1 MVVWMRVLVLVL
13 VMNIEQA
20 TVLGLEL
27 PELLVD
33 GVVLLLGLGEDGLGL
48 LDAHEGRA
56 ADGWATGG
64 SAANNL
70 LLAVG
75 RAVVAPVG
83 AIYVVSYAAVAV
95 AVGGPGPV
103 LVAGAAAE
111 HLAVG
116 GSLVRGV
123 DPGRQ
128 LLQVDVLGEVRVGA
142 HRLVAREV
150 QGREDVLVDAA
161 DRLLAVHLAHRVAGV
176 VVGARGEERGG
187 AVRNGAVLHE
197 AEAARGRVAR
207 RGEGRGTR
215 AVRP

>member
-1 MVVWMRVLVLVL
+1 MRVLVLVL
-13 VMNIEQA
+13 VMNIKQA

-64 SAANNL
+64 SAANNV

-142 HRLVAREV
+142 HRLVAGEV

-197 AEAARGRVAR
+197 AEAARGRVAW

>member
-1 MVVWMRVLVLVL
+1 MRVLVLVL

-142 HRLVAREV
+142 HRLVAGEV

-187 AVRNGAVLHE
+187 AVRHGAVLHE

>member
-1 MVVWMRVLVLVL
+1 MRVLVLVL

-56 ADGWATGG
+56 ADGGATGG
-64 SAANNL
+64 SAAAAANNV

-142 HRLVAREV
+142 HRLVAGEV

>member
-142 HRLVAREV
+142 HRLVAGEV

>member
-1 MVVWMRVLVLVL
+1 MRVLVLVL

-64 SAANNL
+64 SAANNV

-116 GSLVRGV
+116 GGLVRGV

-142 HRLVAREV
+142 HRLVAGEV